1 MMTKTKFA
9 QKTKLRILALVPV
22 LIILF
27 LGVSC
32 IKGGDKSNPV
42 TAVELVKMN
51 VIYLGVENPVKIASS
66 GYETSELD
74 ASIDNGTIYGRN
86 GEYMILPKETGMATL
101 TISSK
106 GKEIQKAQF
115 RVKVVPDPIAGIKIL
130 NGNSFDYISSG
141 TITKKDLLTAGGISV
156 EMRNFDFDL
165 EFKIVSFVVSGV
177 FKGGYEETEFS
188 KSDRFTDKQIV
199 LLERLIKNQKLLVE
213 EIIAIGPEGKERKL
227 NSMMFNVNI
236 E

>member
-1 MMTKTKFA
+1 
-9 QKTKLRILALVPV
+9 
-22 LIILF
+22 
-27 LGVSC
+27 
-32 IKGGDKSNPV
+32 
-42 TAVELVKMN
+42 
-51 VIYLGVENPVKIASS
+51 
-66 GYETSELD
+66 
-74 ASIDNGTIYGRN
+74 
-86 GEYMILPKETGMATL
+86 MILPKETGMATL

-165 EFKIVSFVVSGV
+165 EFKIVSFAVSGV